1 MEVDKYGVTLANA
14 NVGGDRW
21 RLRHDAVLK
30 VIMQEFRLA
39 SQEVKDNVYNL
50 FIGKFG
56 ERNADSERRAAA
68 FLDHMVGLGDKKRR
82 RRQGLLPDFLLEMAS
97 AVSARVGGASA
108 SPRTLFEL
116 KQLNC
121 VQAYYLKKIAEADL
135 HAVEERAKRVH
146 PDYCRSLHEVDKE
159 AGTKCA
165 APRLASGKCS
175 YGANGWDDSRH
186 NKGGGERYLVSEF
199 GTVQPLVFG
208 HFGEINSRFQTLI
221 DELAEVVANLH
232 HREHGWRSA
241 KAGICRAREGIM
253 RRVSMVVLRET
264 ARHITRGLEIVGPQ
278 CVQER
283 AARRMR
289 SSAAEADMDEF
300 RAGIH
305 NDRGFGNDFRS
316 ERGQAA

>member
-1 MEVDKYGVTLANA
+1 M
-14 NVGGDRW
+14 
-21 RLRHDAVLK
+21 
-30 VIMQEFRLA
+30 
-39 SQEVKDNVYNL
+39 
-50 FIGKFG
+50 
-56 ERNADSERRAAA
+56 
-68 FLDHMVGLGDKKRR
+68 
-82 RRQGLLPDFLLEMAS
+82 EMAS

-108 SPRTLFEL
+108 RPRTLFEL

-121 VQAYYLKKIAEADL
+121 VQAYFLKKIAKREL
-135 HAVEERAKRVH
+135 HAVEDRASRVH
-146 PDYCRSLHEVDKE
+146 SDYCRSLHEVDKE

-165 APRLASGKCS
+165 APRSRSGKCS
-175 YGANGWDDSRH
+175 YGAQGWDDSKH
-186 NKGGGERYLVSEF
+186 SKGGGERYLVSEF

-221 DELAEVVANLH
+221 DELAEVVAYVH

-283 AARRMR
+283 AARRMK